1 MQKFI
6 VNGSVS
12 HLNLLGGISV
22 KDAPVNADAK
32 LGLVQ
37 VGGNWKA
44 SSIATGVSAGADG
57 RYGTADDTVLSGFLV
72 KNSPDSVSGIGSIV
86 IGGAVS
92 GGSSW
97 FSLWLRGRLDRES
110 QDQQSA
116 LYAAKPARERRS
128 NARPWHDTSRSLLI
142 RRRR

>member
-92 GGSSW
+92 GGAPGSHYGFVAGWIENLKINNQLFTLQSQPANDV
-97 FSLWLRGRLDRES
+97 LTLGTGMTLREVF
-110 QDQQSA
+110 
-116 LYAAKPARERRS
+116 
-128 NARPWHDTSRSLLI
+128 
-142 RRRR
+142 